1 MVDKELVEAIR
12 TVVREETD
20 DIRQDVSGLKKDVSG
35 LKEDV
40 SGLKEDVSGLK
51 EDVKYLK
58 EKTHDL
64 DERTLNMSIKMISM
78 ESKIKENSIIMET
91 EFKRSINLISE
102 GHQMLWDKL
111 EKEKQ
116 ERDEAF
122 RIQSERLTID
132 YNNLRAKVE
141 VLEQK
146 AGIA

>member
-40 SGLKEDVSGLK
+40 
-51 EDVKYLK
+51 KYLK

-64 DERTLNMSIKMISM
+64 DERTLNMSIKMNSM

-91 EFKRSINLISE
+91 EFKRFINYISE
-102 GHQMLWDKL
+102 GHQMILDKL
-111 EKEKQ
+111 EKE
-116 ERDEAF
+116 
-122 RIQSERLTID
+122 
-132 YNNLRAKVE
+132 NV
-141 VLEQK
+141 QK

>member
-20 DIRQDVSGLKKDVSG
+20 DIRQ
-35 LKEDV
+35 
-40 SGLKEDVSGLK
+40 DVSGLK

-64 DERTLNMSIKMISM
+64 DERTLNMSIKMNSM

-111 EKEKQ
+111 EKEKR

-122 RIQSERLTID
+122 RIQSERLTLD
-132 YNNLRAKVE
+132 YNNLRARVE